1 MTTAKDMLAR
11 LQQTRNYS
19 EKDYAEKTPT
29 EYKLLIAHG
38 YHAASNCDESGNS
51 IIFLKRI
58 YLNNDD
64 GELTRAYTIEASIYI
79 SPIDQEKTSI
89 GFSVVLDSAGEQ
101 QTKISF
107 SSDFIVEAEQRIE
120 KFFDALGRPFYGD

>member
-38 YHAASNCDESGNS
+38 YNTASNCDESGNR

-58 YLNNDD
+58 YLSNDD
-64 GELTRAYTIEASIYI
+64 GQQTRAYTIEASIYI
-79 SPIDQEKTSI
+79 SPINEQSSI
-89 GFSVVLDSAGEQ
+89 GYSVVLDSAGEK